1 MLKKENIYTLIGFKL
16 TWTSCVFGEIYIS
29 SWFGFSIG
37 IFYLMIFFI
46 LQNEK
51 KRSFSIIL
59 IFSLLGYT
67 FDSILSYLDIYKIN
81 ADNNFL
87 FLPIWFLVLWPSF
100 SSLFV
105 NILVFL
111 KQKTFLSIF
120 LGFVIGPM
128 SYYAGLKLG
137 LANVNSY
144 ITSFFSI
151 AFFWSLLMFLYSN
164 NFIKVNR

>member
-51 KRSFSIIL
+51 KRSFYIIL

-67 FDSILSYLDIYKIN
+67 F
-81 ADNNFL
+81 
-87 FLPIWFLVLWPSF
+87 
-100 SSLFV
+100 
-105 NILVFL
+105 
-111 KQKTFLSIF
+111 
-120 LGFVIGPM
+120 
-128 SYYAGLKLG
+128 
-137 LANVNSY
+137 SY
-144 ITSFFSI
+144 ITHLSCC
-151 AFFWSLLMFLYSN
+151 
-164 NFIKVNR
+164 